1 MSSIPKESAI
11 FYTNLDKTK
20 KHTAIRNSILEDQ
33 FEEFGSKKNFFL
45 KKSYVIVDSSN
56 RNKQDRLESMQLDY
70 EKLGVL
76 MSSTRPGQVFLYL
89 PNVFY
94 KQDGN
99 KNRKLENSSFIYF
112 TNISKTATQING
124 INTRNFEFN
133 SINNTPIFNAVSVD
147 NQSMYNIFGWATLN
161 EFISAQYLTPNE
173 FIADITTINF
183 YSFFYTTNPN
193 VSSNNYSALFIAT
206 KPNIF
211 KLNSRQIGYPQSSY
225 FKIFL
230 ANTFFNIYKIKL
242 FNISLPTNLFNINND
257 AYSINNYSYLINSKL
272 RFVLNSNQYLI
283 NNMDYVGARIKYDFF
298 TKEAVY
304 DINGYNNLDYKF
316 RIAANPQKYPNYYL
330 ASDIY
335 QLMMN
340 NLNMISSNE
349 DFFKYANNNLF
360 EVAYFFLQQFHL
372 HYNTDVFAIEGNSPY
387 PYGFS
392 DTQKNPN
399 DVNRVYYIY
408 TSDFT
413 TTENQ
418 TNFILRDDNTL
429 SIKNPLVYFNDYLL
443 YVNNESFILNVSV
456 CNWMDKIIKVRNNFD
471 FNNNFGF
478 SKLYT
483 LQNNYNEQLIG
494 TIQNVDVSSKFIS
507 NGRGMPVNG
516 GRDQKI
522 VYKIGI
528 FIILPNYNESSIVGI
543 PIYANYISN
552 TFTYIENNIMSYIG
566 INTENNTYNYNIYLD
581 FQNRSYTAINTDI
594 FHFKSDLFRKI
605 TADLI
610 QTNVRSE
617 QLNLIQYIMVMETIS
632 GFDAQS
638 INGSVIY
645 SRLNDQ
651 STIFIPN
658 TVIDYIGPITLNNK
672 ACHAYMLYVFNQK
685 SFSKS
690 SKIYT
695 LSNQLYNFIGDVIE
709 IFDIFYNQKLNN
721 KITGFIPGQKYITL
735 YITGDTV
742 NTVKTK
748 TNYFIKEYDN
758 NGNYL
763 VAYSSIN
770 YLRIYENMI
779 LNGEDIINI
788 TDDEIVAQ
796 AREGYQKIGVLEDVQ
811 FDLLLD
817 ASLYLTEPSHYEII
831 TDTPNDNQQF
841 AQQTTWSNN
850 TIIVKLD
857 KIRIVETVSNTNNV
871 IIDYKNKTIIL
882 DNNKGIRFESNVLEQ
897 PIFDKKIKM
906 FVFRLSLKTA
916 GINIGTIYTTNEFIA
931 SIDNE
936 TIGTGY
942 SIYYSPFMYTLLVEK
957 SDDFQIDQSFNW
969 LEFAYVKD
977 PSSKFIRIEKFKN
990 RNILNRVP
998 EKTNTTG
1005 IKNYNML
1012 PLYEIALENGIYT
1025 NLTFVESIEKKL
1037 NNVAFME
1044 FNYLKKTLETI
1055 NLNKKRLNDPNYEQ
1069 PRFKV
1074 IYNETTKN
1082 ININSYG
1089 TKNVQKY
1096 KLLYDPINPFLFFK
1110 INNNK
1115 FENNTVI
1122 YIEVIKDNAQNNI
1135 TSNIIPK
1142 FNTEY
1147 TTRILPV
1154 FEYQVRIVAPVQD
1167 LQYVKTVPEKDR
1179 IIPNNIFD
1187 ILSQISLSPFQFRS
1201 NFPEKHDKMKYVGQ
1215 SLKNI
1220 FGNNNSYVGSGKI
1233 VFNSGVPCSFITD
1246 ELVMVI
1252 SNLYYNYE
1260 DYKIGRIVKIV
1271 DETSNAKGN
1280 YGLRIQISG
1289 TTNVSHPFYI
1299 GDIIYGINSRVIA
1312 CVVPFEWGSLTEYPD
1327 LAQLHAG
1334 LPTEDIIRYGYKN
1347 YLKLLYNASK
1357 RQYLLDYINNY
1368 GMESFLFYDSYR
1380 QVDFIFETEKIN
1392 NTFNALNN
1400 WPLDEVKNCY
1410 NGFEIYFE
1418 YSTAFELTHSDV
1430 SLFFLNKTQYCLF
1443 AGKNTLNEF
1452 DTPKNILG
1460 FDDEN
1465 VLDVNN
1471 YSGNGAEIPWN
1482 TSFSNNTNFNQQSIR
1497 KMYLTYGS
1505 DNVLQQNM
1513 YLEMDDITNY
1523 SNGDTLYINNL
1534 NVRTDIQRNVF
1545 NMYNSILYNVQ
1556 RVFSFDMYLTFLAL
1570 RLAFIK
1576 SGVPIA
1582 MGPNDYLGL
1591 LNPKNEI
1598 PLSNGSTYS
1607 SFMRQNVAM
1616 RIPNSLF
1623 VQNNTDLIA
1632 FVDIIYNNFKINIDT
1647 NLFNTM
1653 DENITGNLSDP
1664 PLTSQ
1669 NIAENYAF
1677 VINKLCF
1684 GNSGILAWFVQP
1696 ENLLLWTKG
1705 DRSNYLHIQE
1715 TYITVATKNIWRFEM
1730 EVMDDFFFKENVIVR
1745 DKNGIVMGKTSKN
1758 NLYKDSAAINN
1769 AFYTLYIF
1777 IEQGYALNNTTKTN
1791 FKLDYIYSNDMQ
1803 VSNRIKTVPILITD
1817 ANKYVYLFDTY
1828 LKFKTILQLAPDN
1841 NDVVQKC
1848 LNFNK
1853 VDSINSLLMNLY
1865 NLDNQSNVCFKNGYF
1880 VNIARNDL
1888 FANHTNNAENDF
1900 NMDGQYRIMIN
1911 LLDNKTILHLCFT
1924 QLHLISPFDAIKNNI
1939 INMQVNNF
1947 KDIRQIRALM
1957 DIFQLIVDMSTVNT
1971 TMIDMEFNQHVENN
1985 MHNAFENQARLID
1998 NLYSICGSRNFYL
2011 EDISYKKEFIYGSP
2025 NNPSGEVVSF
2035 LNNYFQQIYSD
2046 VEVATFKR
2054 NGTIDANM
2062 CNLENIYKKNR
2073 FGSAINNN
2081 LVVFNLPTAPFT
2093 HGIVWVPVD
2102 PGEKMLYMIV
2112 PAYTVDA
2119 NNSVIIL
2126 NKNNLA
2132 NYLITINF
2140 IFVDQQKS
2148 IDLNSIERNDTIQ
2161 SNIIESIIP
2170 VNNSFESSNFNK
2182 IPKYTVDS
2190 AGNITSSYLTTYR
2203 IFKIN
2208 LKYEVKYNVSRG
2220 MLVLIKDYAT
2230 TIYRQPNTPL
2240 KNSNKLQV
2248 LQNWT
2253 NDKQFVLQAGCVISI
2268 NFGSFNSIYKKYLNE
2283 YNILFT
2289 EIASLLEI
2297 DSHSI
2302 YEETNLI
2309 THVSDS
2315 FVNIGGK
2322 KYWEITLQN
2331 PIKYDYMSGIPVVF
2345 RFNPTN
2351 NASFSACISDFSN
2364 PYDVPYQSISDT
2376 IANTN
2381 DILTNGLATQT
2392 FISENEWYTKIFY
2405 QSEKNMDLFSLN
2417 PGGVKSFNNLSK
2429 TKINISGMKGFVV
2442 PNIGFQTIERNYY
2455 NSVSVSL
2462 EDSQLNN
2469 YIKPVPDGTYDLVQI
2484 QKETDLK
2491 ILNNSNDISIPGY
2504 YTTVYNDNSPEQADE
2519 WIDNF
2524 NNVRWFYAIED
2535 SNMNISGLKN
2545 VDLYQLNPANT
2556 NISPQEPETLFNRLC
2571 FLLSVVPTNSFFNN
2585 KTVYR
2590 VYVVLNTKNL
2600 INLFLT
2606 SKYNMFTS
2614 FSANASNILY
2624 NTMLTT
2630 MDKTHKIKIIYYG
2643 YRESVDYDYANAF
2656 KRFQY
2661 YSVTIKGRFQG
2672 FGGNLIFDTNNPIF
2686 NSIPYTISNIKKE
2699 FNMIELNMQNQT
2711 RLFLSNFRFNTT
2723 GNRQNIDKI
2732 YKKNYNKNP
2741 TGSTQNNPFMT
2752 GFNQVPLQWDN
2763 EYTESNEII
2772 EYYDTYPSKYGF
2784 LANTGYIYKKRINQP
2799 LTTATNNF
2807 FYLCIKNLDSDVIVD
2822 QNNPIGNY
2830 IIFGKVYQGDIFNEY
2845 KFKSYDVIYD
2855 QKLRSRLEDLELFLL
2870 DKHGNLVNLNNLD
2883 YNLELE
2889 IEEYIDKIQNI
2900 NTKNGMVF

>member
-1 MSSIPKESAI
+1 MSSSVSKESAI
-11 FYTNLDKTK
+11 FYINLDKSTK
-20 KHTAIRNSILEDQ
+20 QQGTIRNSILEDQ

-45 KKSYVIVDSSN
+45 RKSHVIIDSSN
-56 RNKQDRLESMQLDY
+56 RNKRDRLESTQLNY

-89 PNVFY
+89 PNLFY
-94 KQDGN
+94 KIDDD

-124 INTRNFEFN
+124 ISTRNFEFN
-133 SINNTPIFNAVSVD
+133 SINNTPIFNLVSVD
-147 NQSMYNIFGWATLN
+147 NLSMYNIFGWATLN
-161 EFISAQYLTPNE
+161 EFISAQYLSPNE
-173 FIADITTINF
+173 FIADISSIQF

-193 VSSNNYSALFIAT
+193 VSSSNYSALFIT
-206 KPNIF
+206 NKPNIF

-230 ANTFFNIYKIKL
+230 ANVFFNIYKIKL
-242 FNISLPTNLFNINND
+242 FNISLPNNVFNINND
-257 AYSINNYSYLINSKL
+257 AYSINNYKYLINSKL
-272 RFVLNSNQYLI
+272 RFVLYSDQYLI
-283 NNMDYVGARIKYDFF
+283 SNMDYVGARIKYDFF
-298 TKEAVY
+298 TKDAVY
-304 DINGYNNLDYKF
+304 DINGYNNLNYKF
-316 RIAANPQKYPNYYL
+316 RTAANPQKYPNYYL
-330 ASDIY
+330 ANDIY
-335 QLMMN
+335 QLMMH
-340 NLNMISSNE
+340 NLNMISSND
-349 DFFKYANNNLF
+349 DFLKYANNNLF

-372 HYNTDVFAIEGNSPY
+372 HYNTDVFAIKGNSPY
-387 PYGFS
+387 NIS
-392 DTQKNPN
+392 NAQKNPN
-399 DVNRVYYIY
+399 DVNRLFYIY

-413 TTENQ
+413 KIENQ
-418 TNFILRDDNTL
+418 TNFILRNDTTL

-443 YVNNESFILNVSV
+443 YVNNESYVFTVSV
-456 CNWMDKIIKVRNNFD
+456 CNWMDQIIKTRNNYN

-478 SKLYT
+478 CKLYT
-483 LQNNYNEQLIG
+483 LQNNYYEQLIG
-494 TIQNVDVSSKFIS
+494 TIQNVDVSSRFAPNAS
-507 NGRGMPVNG
+507 GVAGVNG
-516 GRDQKI
+516 ARDQKI
-522 VYKIGI
+522 YYKIGI
-528 FIILPNYNESSIVGI
+528 FIILPNFNESSIVGI
-543 PIYANYISN
+543 PIYANYTSN
-552 TFTYIENNIMSYIG
+552 TFNYIENNIFSYIG

-581 FQNRSYTAINTDI
+581 LQNQSYTQLNTNV
-594 FHFKSDLFRKI
+594 FHYKSDLFRKI
-605 TADLI
+605 TQSLI

-617 QLNLIQYIMVMETIS
+617 KLNLIQYIMVLEAIP
-632 GFDAQS
+632 GFTASS
-638 INGSVIY
+638 INGSIIY
-645 SRLNDQ
+645 SRINDQ
-651 STIFIPN
+651 STIYIPN
-658 TVIDYIGPITLNNK
+658 TVVDYIGPITYNTQ
-672 ACHAYMLYVFNQK
+672 ACHAYMLYVFDQK

-690 SKIYT
+690 SQVYT
-695 LSNQLYNFIGDVIE
+695 FSNQYTFIGNVIE
-709 IFDIFYNQKLNN
+709 IFDVFYNQKLSNQLS
-721 KITGFIPGQKYITL
+721 GFNPGQSYITI
-735 YITGDTV
+735 YSSNNEI
-742 NTVKTK
+742 KTK
-748 TNYFIKEYDN
+748 TNYFIKDYGN
-758 NGNYL
+758 SNYL
-763 VAYSSIN
+763 VVYSSIN
-770 YLRIYENMI
+770 YLKIYENMI
-779 LNGEDIINI
+779 LNGDDIIDVSTNQ
-788 TDDEIVAQ
+788 IVSKALD
-796 AREGYQKIGVLEDVQ
+796 GYQKIGVIEDVQ
-811 FDLLLD
+811 FDLILD
-817 ASLYLTEPSHYEII
+817 ASLYLSEPTHYDII
-831 TDTPNDNQQF
+831 AEAPNNNQQF
-841 AQQTTWSNN
+841 AQQTIINGLSNE
-850 TIIVKLD
+850 TIIIRLD
-857 KIRIVETVSNTNNV
+857 KIRIIEMVSNTNNIV
-871 IIDYKNKTIIL
+871 IDYKNKTLIL
-882 DNNKGIRFESNVLEQ
+882 DNKKGIRFESTILEQ
-897 PIFDKKIKM
+897 PTFDKKIKM
-906 FVFRLSLKTA
+906 FVFKLSLKTP

-942 SIYYSPFMYTLLVEK
+942 SIYYSPVIYTLLVEK

-977 PSSKFIRIEKFKN
+977 PASKFIKTEQFKN
-990 RNILNRVP
+990 RNILNNVP
-998 EKTNTTG
+998 EKTNMTG
-1005 IKNYNML
+1005 IQNYNLL

-1025 NLTFVESIEKKL
+1025 NLSFVAAIENKL

-1089 TKNVQKY
+1089 QKNVQNY
-1096 KLLYDPINPFLFFK
+1096 KMLYDPINPYLFFK

-1122 YIEVIKDNAQNNI
+1122 YIEVIKDFSQNNL

-1154 FEYQVRIVAPVQD
+1154 FEYQVRIISPVQD
-1167 LQYVKTVPEKDR
+1167 LQYVKTVHENDR
-1179 IIPNNIFD
+1179 IIPNNIYD
-1187 ILSQISLSPFQFRS
+1187 ILSQISISPFLFRT

-1233 VFNSGVPCSFITD
+1233 AFNSGVPCSFITD

-1252 SNLYYNYE
+1252 NNLYYNYE
-1260 DYKIGRIVKIV
+1260 DYKIGRIVKIL

-1280 YGLRIQISG
+1280 YGIRIQMSG
-1289 TTNVSHPFYI
+1289 NTNVSHPFYI
-1299 GDIIYGINSRVIA
+1299 GDIIYGVSSRVIA

-1327 LAQLHAG
+1327 LAQLHSG

-1368 GMESFLFYDSYR
+1368 SMESFLFYDSYR
-1380 QVDFIFETEKIN
+1380 QVDFLFETEKIN
-1392 NTFNALNN
+1392 NTTNPLNY

-1418 YSTAFELTHSDV
+1418 YPDPFELTESEL

-1443 AGKNTLNEF
+1443 AGKNTMNEF
-1452 DTPKNILG
+1452 DTPKNMLG

-1471 YSGNGAEIPWN
+1471 YSGNGSEIPWN
-1482 TSFSNNTNFNQQSIR
+1482 TTFSNNTNFNQQSIR

-1505 DNVLQQNM
+1505 DNVLQQNI

-1523 SNGDTLYINNL
+1523 SKGDTIYVNNL

-1545 NMYNSILYNVQ
+1545 NMYNSILHNVQ
-1556 RVFSFDMYLTFLAL
+1556 RIFSFDMYLTFLAL

-1598 PLSNGSTYS
+1598 PLTNGSTYS
-1607 SFMRQNVAM
+1607 SFMLQNIAM
-1616 RIPNSLF
+1616 RIPNSLY
-1623 VQNNTDLIA
+1623 VPNNTDLIA
-1632 FVDIIYNNFKINIDT
+1632 FVDIIYNNFKVNIDT
-1647 NLFNTM
+1647 NSFSGM

-1664 PLTSQ
+1664 PLTSE

-1677 VINKLCF
+1677 VVNKLCF

-1715 TYITVATKNIWRFEM
+1715 TYITVSNKNIWRFEM
-1730 EVMDDFFFKENVIVR
+1730 EIMDDFFFKENMIVR
-1745 DKNGIVMGKTSKN
+1745 DKNGTVMGKTSKN
-1758 NLYKDSAAINN
+1758 NLYIDSAAINN
-1769 AFYTLYIF
+1769 SFYTLYIF
-1777 IEQGYALNNTTKTN
+1777 IDPGYALTN
-1791 FKLDYIYSNDMQ
+1791 QSKANYKLDYIYSNDMQ
-1803 VSNRIKTVPILITD
+1803 FSNRIKTVPIVITD
-1817 ANKYVYLFDTY
+1817 DNKYVYLFDTY

-1841 NDVVQKC
+1841 SDVVQKC
-1848 LNFNK
+1848 LNFNR

-1888 FANHTNNAENDF
+1888 FINKKNNAEGF

-1924 QLHLISPFDAIKNNI
+1924 QLNLIHPFDAIKNNI
-1939 INMQVNNF
+1939 INMQVNNV

-1971 TMIDMEFNQHVENN
+1971 TMIDMDFNQHVENH
-1985 MHNAFENQARLID
+1985 MHQAFENQARLID

-2011 EDISYKKEFIYGSP
+2011 EDVSYKKEFIYGSP
-2025 NNPSGEVVSF
+2025 NNPTGEVVSY

-2046 VEVATFKR
+2046 IEVASFKKT
-2054 NGTIDANM
+2054 GTIDENM
-2062 CNLENIYKKNR
+2062 CNLNNIYNKNIY
-2073 FGSAINNN
+2073 GSAINEN
-2081 LVVFNLPTAPFT
+2081 LVVFNLPTASFIY
-2093 HGIVWVPVD
+2093 GVVWVPAD
-2102 PGEKMLYMIV
+2102 PGEKTLYMIV
-2112 PAYTVDA
+2112 PAYDLAA
-2119 NNSVIIL
+2119 NNSVILL
-2126 NKNNLA
+2126 NKNNVA

-2140 IFVDQQKS
+2140 IYVDQQKS
-2148 IDLNSIERNDTIQ
+2148 IDLNSIERNETIQ

-2170 VNNSFESSNFNK
+2170 AYESFETSEYSQ
-2182 IPKYTVDS
+2182 IPKYSVDS
-2190 AGNITSSYLTTYR
+2190 SGNITSSFMTTYR

-2208 LKYEVKYNVSRG
+2208 LKYELKYNVSRG
-2220 MLVLIKDYAT
+2220 MLVHIKDYST
-2230 TIYRQPNTPL
+2230 TIYRQPNIPL

-2253 NDKQFVLQAGCVISI
+2253 DDKQFVLQAGCVISI

-2283 YNILFT
+2283 YSILFT
-2289 EIASLLEI
+2289 EFSSLLEI
-2297 DSHSI
+2297 NSHSI

-2309 THVSDS
+2309 THVSNS
-2315 FVNIGGK
+2315 FVDIGGK
-2322 KYWEITLQN
+2322 KYWELTLQN
-2331 PIKYDYMSGIPVVF
+2331 PIKYDYISGITVVF

-2351 NASFSACISDFSN
+2351 NASFSACISDFSQ
-2364 PYDVPYQSISDT
+2364 PYDVPYESVSDK
-2376 IANTN
+2376 IQNTN

-2405 QSEKNMDLFSLN
+2405 QSEKNMDLFNLN
-2417 PGGVKSFNNLSK
+2417 PGGVKNFNNLSK

-2442 PNIGFQTIERNYY
+2442 PNIGFQPIERNYY
-2455 NSVSVSL
+2455 NTVSVNL
-2462 EDSQLNN
+2462 EDSQINS

-2504 YTTVYNDNSPEQADE
+2504 YTTIYNDNSPEQADE

-2524 NNVRWFYAIED
+2524 NNVRWFYAVED
-2535 SNMNISGLKN
+2535 SNNADILNLKN
-2545 VDLYQLNPANT
+2545 VDLYQLNPTNT
-2556 NISPQEPETLFNRLC
+2556 NILPQEPDTLFNKLC
-2571 FLLSVVPTNSFFNN
+2571 FLLSVVSTNTFFNG

-2606 SKYNMFTS
+2606 SKYNMYTS
-2614 FSANASNILY
+2614 FSANTSQFLY

-2630 MDKTHKIKIIYYG
+2630 INKTLKLKIIYYG

-2672 FGGNLIFDTNNPIF
+2672 FGGNLIFETNNSIF

-2699 FNMIELNMQNQT
+2699 ANTIELNMQNQQ
-2711 RLFLSNFRFNTT
+2711 RLFLSNFRFHTT
-2723 GNRQNIDKI
+2723 GNRQNIDQI

-2741 TGSTQNNPFMT
+2741 MGTTQNNPFMT

-2763 EYTESNEII
+2763 EYTNSNEII

-2784 LANTGYIYKKRINQP
+2784 LANTGYIYKKTINQP
-2799 LTTATNNF
+2799 LTTATNTF

-2845 KFKSYDVIYD
+2845 KFKSYDVNYD

-2889 IEEYIDKIQNI
+2889 IEEYIDKIKNI